1 MFLRWI
7 NASVLLELLD
17 KNWGDSEAGQRTVWR
32 YLMVGERAPGRGRT
46 KQRKAQNNAF
56 LQVLTDVSISAA
68 ALCKHGGAPSVL
80 AEGRPPVCIRRC
92 VFIVSGS
99 VRRDSDLKPTGLV
112 VLKETIHQ
120 QSQWRRIPLN
130 MDVCLHLFL
139 HARALFCFFTAARH
153 QGWILCNVFG
163 SPSTVCVRA
172 QGRSAHP
179 AWWESDSSYQT
190 R

>member
-1 MFLRWI
+1 
-7 NASVLLELLD
+7 
-17 KNWGDSEAGQRTVWR
+17 
-32 YLMVGERAPGRGRT
+32 MVGERAPGRGRT

-130 MDVCLHLFL
+130 MDVCVHLFL
-139 HARALFCFFTAARH
+139 HARALFCFFYRRSTSRVNSLQRFWLAVDGVCACSRTVGTPGVMGVRFILSNALDVSDGFKKETRSWLKTTAPPC
-153 QGWILCNVFG
+153 L
-163 SPSTVCVRA
+163 
-172 QGRSAHP
+172 
-179 AWWESDSSYQT
+179 
-190 R
+190 